1 MNLLSKNK
9 IKRIKKTK
17 MEVINILTLI
27 GGIMLSVIGYFL
39 KNTMDDLKSVK
50 SVSFETKSKLALLEN
65 DSVNKYNNLSEK
77 FDDLK
82 GALIDLTKEIK
93 ELNKRVK

>member
-1 MNLLSKNK
+1 
-9 IKRIKKTK
+9 
-17 MEVINILTLI
+17 MEVIDILTAI
-27 GGIMLSVIGYFL
+27 GGLMLGIIGYFL
-39 KNTMDDLKSVK
+39 KSTMDDLKSVK

-65 DSVNKYNNLSEK
+65 DSSNKYNNLSEK

>member
-1 MNLLSKNK
+1 MD
-9 IKRIKKTK
+9 
-17 MEVINILTLI
+17 VINILTLI

-39 KNTMDDLKSVK
+39 KSTMEDLKSVK
-50 SVSFETKSKLALLEN
+50 SVSFETKNKLALLEN

>member
-1 MNLLSKNK
+1 M
-9 IKRIKKTK
+9 T
-17 MEVINILTLI
+17 ILTMI
-27 GGIMLSVIGYFL
+27 GGVMLTIIGYFL
-39 KNTMDDLKSVK
+39 KSTMDDLKSVK

-82 GALIDLTKEIK
+82 SALIDLTKEIK